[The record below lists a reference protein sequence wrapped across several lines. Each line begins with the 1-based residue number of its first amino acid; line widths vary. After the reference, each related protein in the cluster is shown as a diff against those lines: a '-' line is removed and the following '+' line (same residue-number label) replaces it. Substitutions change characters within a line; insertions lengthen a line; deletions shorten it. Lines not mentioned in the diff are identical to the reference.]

1 MLDFTT
7 LIVTILQGSS
17 IEMSNGTITKW
28 SFDGSKLANRGQPQI
43 PQETAQPENQEQVA
57 KLLAHTVESINSI
70 MTLLSTKR

>member
-28 SFDGSKLANRGQPQI
+28 SFDGSKLANRGQQQI
-43 PQETAQPENQEQVA
+43 PQETVTSENQEQVA
-57 KLLAHTVESINSI
+57 KLLAHTVESVNSL
-70 MTLLSTKR
+70 MELLTKR

>member
-28 SFDGSKLANRGQPQI
+28 SFDGSKLANRGQQQI
-43 PQETAQPENQEQVA
+43 HQETVTSENQEQVA
-57 KLLAHTVESINSI
+57 KLLAHTVESVNNL
-70 MTLLSTKR
+70 MALLATKR